1 MAKKVTKKVTKKR
14 VRKTLNVVRH
24 IFSHL
29 LIIQLLHLQI
39 QKAMLYHGQV
49 LVVLAS
55 EAAVSQLLM
64 LHRWQQRQLQKL
76 HLFMV

>member
-14 VRKTLNVVRH
+14 VRKNVERGQAH
-24 IFSHL
+24 IQSS

-64 LHRWQQRQLQKL
+64 LHRWQQRQLQRL